1 MEFYLKHNSFCSEFF
16 GMKCG
21 DVEPNYQ
28 SKKTTEVELC
38 NLVKMSCDDGFQFLS
53 LRFDPS
59 NLDLLAAAV
68 LCDFVFIECL
78 LTFSLDLNNSRPL
91 PYKQFSDHIA
101 LNGDIEAISQISRGS
116 FKLDRFHLDPMIDN
130 CDADELKA
138 VWSANCVRGR
148 SDKVFVVRST
158 DGGVIGF
165 NACKISA
172 DAAFID
178 LIAVEGKYHK
188 SGVASQL
195 LQMCVQEYRGKK
207 CRLLVGTQ
215 ANNKA
220 SVNLYLKHGLSL
232 SRVQYTFH
240 RHARI

>member
-28 SKKTTEVELC
+28 SKKITDVELS
-38 NLVKMSCDDGFQFLS
+38 NLVKISCADGFEFLA

-59 NLDLLAAAV
+59 NLDLLAAAA

-78 LTFSLDLNNSRPL
+78 LTFSLDLNNIRQW
-91 PYKQFSDHIA
+91 PYEKFNDHIA
-101 LNGDIEAISQISRGS
+101 SDGDIEAISRISRDG
-116 FKLDRFHLDPMIDN
+116 FKFDRFHSDPMIDD

-148 SDKVFVVRST
+148 SDKVFVARSS
-158 DGGVIGF
+158 DGRVLEF

-172 DAAFID
+172 DAVVID
-178 LIAVEGKYHK
+178 LIAVDGAYHK
-188 SGVASQL
+188 NGIASKL

-207 CRLLVGTQ
+207 RKLLVGTQ

-220 SVNLYLKHGLSL
+220 SLNLYLKHGLSL
-232 SRVQYTFH
+232 SSVHYTFH
-240 RHARI
+240 RHAHT